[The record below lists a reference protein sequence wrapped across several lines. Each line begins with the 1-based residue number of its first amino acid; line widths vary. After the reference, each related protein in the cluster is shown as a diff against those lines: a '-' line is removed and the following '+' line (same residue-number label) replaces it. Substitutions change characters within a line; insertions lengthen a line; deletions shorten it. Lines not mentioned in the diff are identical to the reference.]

1 MQSLGRITAWSSGCL
16 DVFWNAATR
25 KVWIH
30 ERAPLSKYEQ
40 SESAAQE
47 AQPEPQWHCE
57 DDGKIVDTVARFL
70 SVHHTEE
77 IIFDQIMIFDE
88 AGRHGKAADERLLL
102 DIYDCEW
109 SDFACENQVL
119 HLNARCLYGVGPNK
133 YRRLAEV
140 LSAEKWYPGRFPDYA
155 EIARLEAEFRAKALA
170 EAEAESAVV
179 ITYPGT
185 QEHSDLLR
193 SDIATYIK
201 RYEQRVAA
209 GEKDWEHEFDDDDP
223 EFGMPCPHSDNLALC
238 EMCN

>member
-1 MQSLGRITAWSSGCL
+1 MQSLGRITAWSNGCL

-25 KVWIH
+25 KVWFH
-30 ERAPLSKYEQ
+30 ESIPLSNYERWARA
-40 SESAAQE
+40 EAQE
-47 AQPEPQWHCE
+47 SDWHCE

-70 SVHHTEE
+70 GVHYTEE
-77 IIFDQIMIFDE
+77 VIFNNIMIFDE
-88 AGRHGKAADERLLL
+88 AGRHGKAADEQLLL

-119 HLNARCLYGVGPNK
+119 HFNARRLYGVGPNK

-140 LSAEKWYPGRFPDYA
+140 MWAEKWYPGLQPDYA
-155 EIARLEAEFRAKALA
+155 EIDRLEAEFRAKAKA
-170 EAEAESAVV
+170 EAAVV

-201 RYEQRVAA
+201 RFEQRVAA
-209 GEKDWEHEFDDDDP
+209 GEPDWEKAYD
-223 EFGMPCPHSDNLALC
+223 SDEDNGRRSSRRRLC
-238 EMCN
+238 WNCDCSDINDCDHC